1 MSENKEMISRTEVG
15 GSVSYSEDVIAIIS
29 GLAATEI
36 DGVAGMS
43 GGIKSGIG
51 ELLGKKDLAKGIKAT
66 INGEDAVIDANLIVK
81 YGTIISDVAL
91 EVQKSI
97 KRAVEGMTG
106 LHITAVNVNIQGV
119 DVKGEDK
126 Q

>member
-51 ELLGKKDLAKGIKAT
+51 ELLGRKDLAKGIKAT
-66 INGEDAVIDANLIVK
+66 ISGEDAVIDANLIVK

-106 LHITAVNVNIQGV
+106 LHITAVNVNVQGV
-119 DVKGEDK
+119 DVKTDDK